1 MDARRSLKTRK
12 MKNIF
17 IICSFLFCTLSLSA
31 QEKNDAWYVNFDEA
45 AKLSMKTNKPILANF
60 TGSDWCGWCIRL
72 KKGVFSKDE
81 FKDWAEENFVLLEA
95 DFPRGQ
101 PTLGDAKEIKKRV
114 GGDVRGYPTILFL
127 DAEGKVKGKS
137 GYMKGGP
144 ASWVKNADKFT
155 RS

>member
-1 MDARRSLKTRK
+1 
-12 MKNIF
+12 MKN
-17 IICSFLFCTLSLSA
+17 LTLSLLFLSFISLSYSQQNKLVWHEDLKEA
-31 QEKNDAWYVNFDEA
+31 VAISQKEK
-45 AKLSMKTNKPILANF
+45 KPIMLFF

-72 KKGVFSKDE
+72 KKEVFSQDE
-81 FKDWAEENFVLLEA
+81 FKDWADENVVLLEA
-95 DFPRGQ
+95 DFPRGK
-101 PTLGDAKEIKKRV
+101 PTLGDAREIKKRV